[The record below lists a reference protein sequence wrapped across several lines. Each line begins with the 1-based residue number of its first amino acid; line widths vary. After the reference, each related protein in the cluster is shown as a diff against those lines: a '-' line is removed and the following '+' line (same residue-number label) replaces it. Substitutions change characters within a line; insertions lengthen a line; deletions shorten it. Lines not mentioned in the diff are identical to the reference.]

1 MATEVFFSFLQKFL
15 EGSQDSVGCCGC
27 WSKASCSFTPSYP
40 STLWIFYLFEE
51 NVGSSIYW
59 EAASPCHSHWH
70 SKVTWGAP
78 FLGGVPVV
86 LCPPLKFTKGPSW
99 GADGSDVSRQFD
111 LSLCCVTLTMKHEMN
126 LLNDTHLD
134 KNYLEISIRLIHWR
148 AWPA

>member
-1 MATEVFFSFLQKFL
+1 MATEVFFSFLQKLL

-40 STLWIFYLFEE
+40 SSLWFFYLFEE

-70 SKVTWGAP
+70 SEVTWGAP

-86 LCPPLKFTKGPSW
+86 LHPPLKFTKGPSW
-99 GADGSDVSRQFD
+99 GVDGSDVSRQFD
-111 LSLCCVTLTMKHEMN
+111 LSLCCVTLPMKHEMN